1 MVHSSKREPRT
12 SRGGI
17 GAGIVPELRSH
28 VARSSFSAQTTV
40 ISFLAVSLTLNARVF
55 FLPLFPHDIS
65 DGVGLILAKTQ
76 WKLQWKV

>member
-55 FLPLFPHDIS
+55 FFCYS
-65 DGVGLILAKTQ
+65 RTILVTV
-76 WKLQWKV
+76 LDSS